1 MLAEIVRR
9 ADGVLLTGGDDIHPD
24 LYDPHLPRAVRQT
37 VGATPDGG
45 GRDWRELVLLDE
57 IFRQGKPLL
66 AICRGHQLLN
76 VALGGGLIA
85 DIRRQV
91 PGALNHQRM
100 DRADEFVHEVPLT
113 TGSLLAKIVGKR
125 TLGVNSSHHQAV
137 LEPAE
142 SLMAVARTRDGIVE
156 AMEFKPDVGA
166 ADAVF
171 VECSISSGTV
181 DRTIRRTSG
190 DFSTVCGN
198 LQAETQNMKSKIL
211 VVDDDVDLRILLA
224 SVLEDYYDVVQAN
237 NGAALQKAFSQ
248 PQPDVVLLD
257 VVLPDADGLAL
268 LPQIK
273 KRWPDTE
280 VIVLTGHGT
289 ISMAVE
295 AGRGGAYNFLAKP
308 FENQKLLADV
318 KCAVERKE
326 QNEENNTLRR
336 ALETMSGTAS
346 PIFRSAAMQDVVRTV
361 ERIAPSDVTILITG
375 ESGTGKEVIADLI
388 HALSPRSKN
397 KIIKI
402 NCAAL
407 PRELIESELF
417 GSVKGAFTG
426 AHTDREG
433 LFRQAEGGT
442 LMLDEISEMPVDT
455 QSKLLR
461 VLQDQEVRPVG
472 GKSATR
478 PTAGSSPPPIAS
490 PKKPSRKTSCAR
502 TFITAS
508 APFRFICR
516 RCANGAMT
524 SCRWPTRS

>member
-1 MLAEIVRR
+1 
-9 ADGVLLTGGDDIHPD
+9 
-24 LYDPHLPRAVRQT
+24 
-37 VGATPDGG
+37 
-45 GRDWRELVLLDE
+45 
-57 IFRQGKPLL
+57 
-66 AICRGHQLLN
+66 
-76 VALGGGLIA
+76 
-85 DIRRQV
+85 
-91 PGALNHQRM
+91 
-100 DRADEFVHEVPLT
+100 
-113 TGSLLAKIVGKR
+113 
-125 TLGVNSSHHQAV
+125 
-137 LEPAE
+137 
-142 SLMAVARTRDGIVE
+142 
-156 AMEFKPDVGA
+156 
-166 ADAVF
+166 
-171 VECSISSGTV
+171 
-181 DRTIRRTSG
+181 
-190 DFSTVCGN
+190 
-198 LQAETQNMKSKIL
+198 MKAKIL

-224 SVLEDYYDVVQAN
+224 SVLEDYYEVVQAN
-237 NGAALQKAFSQ
+237 NGAALQKTFSQ
-248 PQPDVVLLD
+248 PPPDVVLLD

-318 KCAVERKE
+318 KCAIERKE
-326 QNEENNTLRR
+326 QNQENNTLRR

-472 GKSATR
+472 GKSSYKTNCR
-478 PTAGSSPPPIAS
+478 LIAS
-490 PKKPSRKTSCAR
+490 TNRKPEEAIKESKLREDLFYRISAISVHLPPLRDRRDDILPLANSFLKRFAAQANRDIRGFKPDAIERLTAFDWPGNVRQLQNEVQRTVLLCEGNEVCATDLSVTNAKPESADGTDTSFTLLEGVERNAIIQ
-502 TFITAS
+502 TLKETGGNKLETAKRLGIGRQTLYNKIK
-508 APFRFICR
+508 AYGIDV
-516 RCANGAMT
+516 
-524 SCRWPTRS
+524 

>member
-1 MLAEIVRR
+1 
-9 ADGVLLTGGDDIHPD
+9 
-24 LYDPHLPRAVRQT
+24 
-37 VGATPDGG
+37 
-45 GRDWRELVLLDE
+45 
-57 IFRQGKPLL
+57 
-66 AICRGHQLLN
+66 
-76 VALGGGLIA
+76 
-85 DIRRQV
+85 
-91 PGALNHQRM
+91 
-100 DRADEFVHEVPLT
+100 
-113 TGSLLAKIVGKR
+113 
-125 TLGVNSSHHQAV
+125 
-137 LEPAE
+137 
-142 SLMAVARTRDGIVE
+142 
-156 AMEFKPDVGA
+156 
-166 ADAVF
+166 
-171 VECSISSGTV
+171 
-181 DRTIRRTSG
+181 
-190 DFSTVCGN
+190 
-198 LQAETQNMKSKIL
+198 MKAKIL

-224 SVLEDYYDVVQAN
+224 SVLEDYYEVVQAS

-248 PQPDVVLLD
+248 PAPDVVLLD

-426 AHTDREG
+426 AHADREG

-472 GKSATR
+472 GKSSYKTNCR
-478 PTAGSSPPPIAS
+478 LIAS
-490 PKKPSRKTSCAR
+490 TNRKPEDAIKDSKLREDLYYRISAISVHLPPLRDRRDDILPLANAFLKRFAAQANRDIRGFKPEAIERLTAFDWPGNVRQLQNEVQRTVLLCEGNEVSAADLSVTNAKVESADDSDTSFTLLEGVERNAIIQ
-502 TFITAS
+502 TLKETGGNKLETAKRLGIGRQTLYNKIK
-508 APFRFICR
+508 AYGIEV
-516 RCANGAMT
+516 
-524 SCRWPTRS
+524 